1 MDVPDYEHLRKLML
15 EMIEQYGQHKFLNNT
30 DIKNLHS
37 KKEIDKR
44 GFFIKAKSSQHHNG
58 QTSYSIPRPF
68 QPKKSVEVEG
78 RNCNQTNN
86 SVASGNNFLQVC
98 TNSISVME
106 NSQFGRQA
114 SNNLNSK
121 SRILV
126 IYEDDINGN
135 KEENKYEVIV
145 MKRSSKHSLQFL
157 L

>member
-1 MDVPDYEHLRKLML
+1 MDMPDYEHLRKIML

-37 KKEIDKR
+37 KKQIDKR
-44 GFFIKAKSSQHHNG
+44 GFFIKAKSSQHSNG
-58 QTSYSIPRPF
+58 QTSNSIPRPF
-68 QPKKSVEVEG
+68 QPKKSVEAMG
-78 RNCNQTNN
+78 RNDNQTN

-126 IYEDDINGN
+126 IYEDDINGG

-145 MKRSSKHSLQFL
+145 MKRSSKSPYQS
-157 L
+157 